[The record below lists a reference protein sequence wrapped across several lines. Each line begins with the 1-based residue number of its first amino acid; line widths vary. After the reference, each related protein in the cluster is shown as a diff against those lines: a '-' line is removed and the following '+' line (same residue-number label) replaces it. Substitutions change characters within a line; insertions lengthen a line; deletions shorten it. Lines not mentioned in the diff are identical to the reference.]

1 MIEINIK
8 YRLDFVGLSTD
19 TKPTVQVENGST
31 YYTVD
36 TQELYVYYAGEWYL
50 QAPIETS
57 SDEETPAENSN
68 EKKEEV
74 KEPVKETIEEH
85 EITLEHEPIEEPI
98 EKSEPV
104 EEPTEEPIEN
114 PESVEEK
121 KSGDEK

>member
-8 YRLDFVGLSTD
+8 YRVDFVGLSTD
-19 TKPTVQVENGST
+19 EKPSEQLENGST

-36 TQELYVYYAGEWYL
+36 TQELYIYYEGEWYL

-57 SDEETPAENSN
+57 SDETQAETN

-74 KEPVKETIEEH
+74 KESIKKIIEEP
-85 EITLEHEPIEEPI
+85 EITLETEP
-98 EKSEPV
+98 
-104 EEPTEEPIEN
+104 
-114 PESVEEK
+114 VEEK

>member
-1 MIEINIK
+1 MAVTININ
-8 YRLDFVGLSTD
+8 YRIDIVGLSTD
-19 TKPTVQVENGST
+19 TKPTAQVENGST

-57 SDEETPAENSN
+57 SDEETPTENSK

-74 KEPVKETIEEH
+74 KEPIKEIIEEP
-85 EITLEHEPIEEPI
+85 EITLEPEP
-98 EKSEPV
+98 
-104 EEPTEEPIEN
+104 
-114 PESVEEK
+114 VEEK

>member
-8 YRLDFVGLSTD
+8 YRVDFVGLSTD
-19 TKPTVQVENGST
+19 TKPSEQLENGST

-36 TQELYVYYAGEWYL
+36 TQELYLYYGGEWYL

-57 SDEETPAENSN
+57 SNEETPVENSN

-74 KEPVKETIEEH
+74 KEPVKEIIEEP
-85 EITLEHEPIEEPI
+85 EITLEPEPI
-98 EKSEPV
+98 
-104 EEPTEEPIEN
+104 
-114 PESVEEK
+114 EEK